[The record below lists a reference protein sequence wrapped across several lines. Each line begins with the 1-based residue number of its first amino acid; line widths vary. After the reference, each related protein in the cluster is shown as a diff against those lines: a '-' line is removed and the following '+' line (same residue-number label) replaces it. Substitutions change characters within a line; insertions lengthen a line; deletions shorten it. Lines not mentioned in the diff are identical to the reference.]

1 MSLLLSSFR
10 DALDGVLPSAIATT
24 SAAGEVNVSYL
35 SDVLYLDDAHLA
47 LSFQFFNRT
56 RQNILEN
63 PYAQV
68 LVLHPGSSEKYRI
81 SVQYLRTES
90 QGPIF
95 ERMRAKLAGIASHH
109 GMAQVFRLKGADIYR
124 VIAVEKVNT
133 PAKPLSPE
141 PSLMPV
147 LRRVQESLSRCRSGD
162 ALISALFPALA
173 RELGIEHGMVLAL
186 DKGAGRL
193 YTLDSYGYASSGV
206 GSEVALGE
214 GVIGVCAEVGTPIRI
229 NHMLHENAYTRAIRR
244 TAGDEAFGLGPEI
257 PLPGLIDPQSQLA
270 VPVAIGGT
278 LKGVLF
284 VESPR
289 NHAFTY
295 EIEDALSVIGLSFAS
310 LLMQFQDGECS
321 EFDAEIP
328 EETPCDCPLSSSA
341 LRVRY
346 YSGTATVFLNDDYLI
361 KGVAGAILW
370 KLLREFTANGRTRF
384 SSRELRLDPQLG
396 LPELSD
402 NLATR
407 LILLKRRLEERDN
420 GIRLTQGGRG
430 QLLLEVLHPLDL
442 IESGAA

>member
-1 MSLLLSSFR
+1 MSLHLSAFR
-10 DALDGVLPSAIATT
+10 DALDGILPSAIATT
-24 SAAGEVNVSYL
+24 SASGEVNVSYL
-35 SDVLYLDDAHLA
+35 SDILYLDESHLA
-47 LSFQFFNRT
+47 LSFQFFNKT

-81 SVQYLRTES
+81 SVQYLRTETH
-90 QGPIF
+90 GPLF

-109 GMAQVFRLKGADIYR
+109 GMAEVFQLRGADIYR
-124 VIAVEKVNT
+124 VIAIEKVNSAAQPL
-133 PAKPLSPE
+133 PAQ
-141 PSLMPV
+141 PSLMPA
-147 LRRVQESLSRCRSGD
+147 LRRVQDTLSRCRSGD
-162 ALISALFPALA
+162 ALISALFPTLA
-173 RELGIEHGMVLAL
+173 REMGIEHGMVLAL
-186 DKGAGRL
+186 DRGSGRL
-193 YTLDSYGYASSGV
+193 YTLASHGYATSGV
-206 GSEVALGE
+206 GSEVALGD
-214 GVIGVCAEVGTPIRI
+214 GVIGVCAEVSAPIRI

-244 TAGDEAFGLGPEI
+244 TAGDAYDLAPEI

-270 VPVAIGGT
+270 VPIAIGGT

-295 EIEDALSVIGLSFAS
+295 EIEDALSIIGLSFGA
-310 LLMQFQDGECS
+310 LLMQFHDGGCS
-321 EFDAEIP
+321 EFDADLP
-328 EETPCDCPLSSSA
+328 EETPPCDCPVSGSA

-370 KLLREFTANGRTRF
+370 KLLREFAANGRTRF

-396 LPELSD
+396 LPHLSD

-442 IESGAA
+442 IEAGAA